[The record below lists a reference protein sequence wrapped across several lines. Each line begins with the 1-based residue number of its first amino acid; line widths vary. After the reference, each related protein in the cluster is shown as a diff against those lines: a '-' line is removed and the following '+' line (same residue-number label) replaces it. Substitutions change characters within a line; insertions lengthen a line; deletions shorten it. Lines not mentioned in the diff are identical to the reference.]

1 MRPVMPEVV
10 GGWLDVL
17 LMVVEVEEEV
27 RLCGVDSVDTG
38 VDSAV
43 VDEVDD
49 CANEVDAV
57 VDVLDMELDEDTE
70 LDEDMEVDIVEMR
83 GVGDC
88 TVGVEDVDDPVVLL
102 GDVVTPMLV
111 GGTELDPVV
120 VDGVGDGV
128 VDDVDGGIVDGG
140 TPQMQMPHCA
150 LVVGTVEPVGV
161 VMIGVVELSESRWG
175 VLEVGVE
182 PMVELLVGD
191 PLEVVPDDVS
201 DGDADVD
208 ESVVV
213 DAEVCEE
220 DEVGVEDEIS
230 GSGVGVEDENGV
242 EDEVEIVV
250 LESK

>member
-1 MRPVMPEVV
+1 MPEVV

-27 RLCGVDSVDTG
+27 SRIGVDSVDTG

-43 VDEVDD
+43 VDKVDD

-128 VDDVDGGIVDGG
+128 VDGVDGGIVEDGG

-161 VMIGVVELSESRWG
+161 VMMVVVELSESRWG
-175 VLEVGVE
+175 VLEVGVD

-201 DGDADVD
+201 DGDAGVD

-220 DEVGVEDEIS
+220 DEVSVEDEMS
-230 GSGVGVEDENGV
+230 GRLVGVEDENGV

>member
-27 RLCGVDSVDTG
+27 SRIGVDSVDTG

-43 VDEVDD
+43 VDKVDD

-57 VDVLDMELDEDTE
+57 VDVLDME

-120 VDGVGDGV
+120 VDGVSDGV
-128 VDDVDGGIVDGG
+128 VDDVDGGIVEDGG

-182 PMVELLVGD
+182 PMVGLLVGD

-220 DEVGVEDEIS
+220 DEVGVEDEMS
-230 GSGVGVEDENGV
+230 GRLVGVEDENGV